1 MDVRNLTYNDY
12 DNLVNWWKFWRFP
25 VPAREMLPNNA
36 LDGYM
41 VTNDDKDIVA
51 GFIYKT
57 SSPYLF
63 WIEFIVANPNIKDRE
78 LREKSIVYL
87 LEFMTNIIK
96 QMGGKAVYSSINHQ
110 NLIKHYEK
118 SGFKQGS
125 KAVEMIKVL

>member
-1 MDVRNLTYNDY
+1 MKVRNLTYNDY
-12 DNLVNWWKFWRFP
+12 DKLVEWWKFWRFP
-25 VPAREMLPNNA
+25 APAREMLPNNA

-41 VTNDDKDIVA
+41 VTYDNKDIVA
-51 GFIYKT
+51 GFIYRT
-57 SSPYLF
+57 SSPYLW

-87 LEFMTNIIK
+87 LDFMTNIIK
-96 QMGGKAVYSSINHQ
+96 QLGGKAVYSSINHP

-118 SGFKQGS
+118 AGFKKGS